1 MTHERKGNFLKHGEM
16 WLYRGEKEQW
26 EEEYEEE
33 AEGGST
39 EGRKMLGRMSLI

>member
-26 EEEYEEE
+26 EEEYEKRQKEVVLKEE
-33 AEGGST
+33 KCWGE
-39 EGRKMLGRMSLI
+39 